1 MAAKTCVM
9 AEKRC
14 HGSVSKQCTP
24 PVQTE
29 GQGSQGGLKP
39 SGIVG
44 RRGPSWWAYGTRVFF
59 LGKTPVFT
67 YAHPFP
73 TLPRMSRRYAITKV
87 VARYRVRLVRNP
99 DPTAE
104 RGSGNRKV
112 PRFIHDPTDGKQ
124 SQRCPSNVAFGK
136 PLPLGATQNRCP
148 SGQRCPSNV
157 ASGKPFPLG
166 ETQNRCPSGQRKTVA
181 P

>member
-1 MAAKTCVM
+1 
-9 AEKRC
+9 
-14 HGSVSKQCTP
+14 
-24 PVQTE
+24 
-29 GQGSQGGLKP
+29 
-39 SGIVG
+39 
-44 RRGPSWWAYGTRVFF
+44 
-59 LGKTPVFT
+59 
-67 YAHPFP
+67 
-73 TLPRMSRRYAITKV
+73 MSRRYAITKV

-124 SQRCPSNVAFGK
+124 SQRCPSNVAFRK
-136 PLPLGATQNRCP
+136 PLPLGAMQNRCPRGNGVPRMSPPENRCP
-148 SGQRCPSNV
+148 SGQRCPSND

-181 P
+181 PRGNGVPRMSPPENRFPEGKRKTVAPRGNAKPLPLGGNVIAVPVPCTSQVKF